1 MSFSYRTKS
10 ELCRIPTG
18 HRCCMIAELAG
29 IIHTSGT
36 IQISG
41 GGRYRLKISTE
52 NASLARK
59 VFKLFKEL
67 YSINAEILV
76 RKNTRLRK
84 KNSYLLIIPISK
96 YTRRILLDTYSIYI
110 DKEDNVSI
118 SKGIDPA
125 LVKRRCCKMSYLRGA
140 FLGGGSMADPEKMY
154 HLEFVTYRREYGE
167 ELCGLINTLNLHGKI
182 IERKNTYVVYLKEGE
197 HIVNLL
203 NMMGAH
209 SALLDF
215 ENIRVYKDV
224 RNNINRIVNCETANL
239 TKTINASMRQIESI
253 RYIDQKL
260 GYEKL
265 PKSLKEMAEV
275 RLNYPDASLKELGE
289 LLDPPIGKSG
299 VNHRLRK
306 LDKLA
311 EDLRQK
317 EGGDKIG

>member
-10 ELCRIPTG
+10 ELCRIPTE
-18 HRCCMIAELAG
+18 RSCCMTAELAG

-41 GGRYRLKISTE
+41 GGRYRLKIATE
-52 NASLARK
+52 NASLARRIF
-59 VFKLFKEL
+59 VLFKEL
-67 YSINAEILV
+67 YGINAEILV

-96 YTRRILLDTYSIYI
+96 YTKQILLDTYSIYI
-110 DKEDNVSI
+110 SDAENVAL

-125 LVKRRCCKMSYLRGA
+125 LVRKRCCKMAYLKGA
-140 FLGGGSMADPEKMY
+140 FLGGGSMSDPEKMY
-154 HLEFVTYRREYGE
+154 HLEFVTYRQSYGE
-167 ELCGLINTLNLHGKI
+167 ELCKLLNSLDLHGKM

-209 SALLDF
+209 AALLDF

-253 RYIDQKL
+253 KYIDEKL
-260 GYEKL
+260 GYENL
-265 PKSLKEMAEV
+265 PPSLKEMAEL

-317 EGGDKIG
+317 EGGDIIG